1 MFNFRFSSTIRL
13 LIGNVLNSHF
23 YNPLVT
29 VSIISEH
36 QALLLKNSTSSN
48 TFNGQSNDIVNSIGN
63 LEFDSAKNQ
72 LSVEFKNMQL
82 RKVKR
87 NDKSGEDKIVDE
99 KFALLF
105 QTKIN
110 VGLIEFSVWAISLPV
125 VVISN
130 NKQLIDAL
138 ATVIWDNAFSELHR
152 VPFEEPEKVK
162 WSQLAGV
169 LSKKFEISTGRGLTS
184 ENLHFLCEKVLKTQ
198 IPFPLPEDLEVS
210 RAQFCK
216 NLLLDY
222 VPPMNNFS
230 FWKWFYN
237 AMQLTHEHLKD
248 QWKDGFIEGFI
259 HKTKTEQNLLHCQS
273 GTFLLRFS
281 ESILGNFFFKLFFN
295 YLL

>member
-1 MFNFRFSSTIRL
+1 M
-13 LIGNVLNSHF
+13 
-23 YNPLVT
+23 T

-36 QALLLKNSTSSN
+36 QAHLLKKSTNPSTLNFS
-48 TFNGQSNDIVNSIGN
+48 TNDIVNSIGN
-63 LEFDSAKNQ
+63 LEYDSAKNQ

-138 ATVIWDNAFSELHR
+138 ATVIWDNSFSELHR
-152 VPFEEPEKVK
+152 VPFEEPDKVK
-162 WSQLAGV
+162 WSQLAEV
-169 LSKKFEISTGRGLTS
+169 LSQKFEFSVGRGLTS
-184 ENLHFLCEKVLKTQ
+184 ENLHFLCEKILKSP
-198 IPFPLPEDLEVS
+198 IPYPIPDDIEVT

-216 NLLLDY
+216 NLLLDSTQ
-222 VPPMNNFS
+222 PHNNFS
-230 FWKWFYN
+230 FWKWFYS

-248 QWKDGFIEGFI
+248 QWNDGYVVGFI
-259 HKTKTEQNLLHCQS
+259 HKIKTENCLRHCMP

-281 ESILGNFFFKLFFN
+281 ESILGELKSLLKFLKLMIILFQVD
-295 YLL
+295 